1 MVTVLVFAV
10 PKRGTAK
17 VPGGAGLEVC
27 STVTGA
33 SFGNLVCVVVRR
45 KLALGKKKISKI
57 KKQVT
62 RLLRP
67 G

>member
-1 MVTVLVFAV
+1 VVTVLVFAV

-45 KLALGKKKISKI
+45 KLALGKKKFLK
-57 KKQVT
+57 
-62 RLLRP
+62 
-67 G
+67 